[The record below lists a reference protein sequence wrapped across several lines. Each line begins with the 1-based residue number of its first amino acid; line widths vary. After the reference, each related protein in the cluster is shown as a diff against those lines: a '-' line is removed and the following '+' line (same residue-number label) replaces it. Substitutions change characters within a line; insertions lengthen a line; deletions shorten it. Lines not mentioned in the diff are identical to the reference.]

1 MKAIAVVITLTA
13 GSGAVFA
20 QQPAADKPM
29 AYETYC
35 QMERT
40 EKRAAFK
47 SMPSEHRAR
56 LARTHV
62 ERWRDANK
70 GRLSEAQLGLLKEMI
85 AALTPA
91 MYGGGSEADQRKA
104 RELGEALEGRAD
116 ALFTN
121 DERRALRYDA
131 PCAGKDARLSAHNLF
146 RAFSAFAH
154 DSQ

>member
-1 MKAIAVVITLTA
+1 MKAVAFGIAVA
-13 GSGAVFA
+13 FGSGALFA
-20 QQPAADKPM
+20 QQPAPPNKPM
-29 AYETYC
+29 PYETYC

-40 EKRAAFK
+40 EKRALFK
-47 SMPSEHRAR
+47 SMPSEHRAL
-56 LARTHV
+56 LARTHM

-116 ALFTN
+116 AVFSN

-131 PCAGKDARLSAHNLF
+131 PCAGKGGKGEREKG
-146 RAFSAFAH
+146 
-154 DSQ
+154 